1 MGAAL
6 GATGRPVP
14 YAEPP
19 AWGGIVVFVALL
31 RWLSISLPT
40 RSALRG
46 RPIDA
51 VYATE

>member
-1 MGAAL
+1 MARPAPR
-6 GATGRPVP
+6 TGR
-14 YAEPP
+14 
-19 AWGGIVVFVALL
+19 IVVFVALL
-31 RWLSISLPT
+31 GWLSISLPT